1 MMQQEYEIIGNQNPD
16 DLELAEVTNSQ
27 LGRWMN
33 EAINRQSP
41 SLFPNW
47 VEESQ
52 APLVDPEEPQDTPF
66 ATPHLSFLDSYL
78 KSTPISRT
86 RSLPDLTYLT
96 TNST

>member
-1 MMQQEYEIIGNQNPD
+1 MALLINQPREMMQQEYEIIGNQNPD

-33 EAINRQSP
+33 EAMNRESP

-52 APLVDPEEPQDTPF
+52 APLVASWKKP
-66 ATPHLSFLDSYL
+66 
-78 KSTPISRT
+78 K
-86 RSLPDLTYLT
+86 
-96 TNST
+96 